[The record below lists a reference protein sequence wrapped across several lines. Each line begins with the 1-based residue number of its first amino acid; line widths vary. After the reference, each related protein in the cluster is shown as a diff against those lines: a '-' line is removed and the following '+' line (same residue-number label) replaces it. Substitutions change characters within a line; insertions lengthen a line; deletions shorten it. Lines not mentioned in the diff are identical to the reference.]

1 MKRFI
6 AALLTVAM
14 VVSFVPFSVFAEE
27 SSTESLPEASAESTA
42 AQQEEM
48 ARALQSTYNP
58 FGRNY
63 VSTQTE
69 ESQSQ
74 QAEVDTSDVSLTA
87 TNSFGQLLVNSMD
100 EQTGTNGEYTSRVTG
115 LKMNGHTATVEFVA
129 DKAADLVVAVYTD
142 SNAEEMVASGTAEVS
157 GNGGNDSVSVAIQGE
172 IPEYYTVK
180 AFLLNKNTHE
190 PLSQVYT
197 DSSRT
202 KVMVDLSTA
211 KASDFPEDRVIN
223 LDGQDDTNFA
233 VVSDET
239 TLVTYENNIAGKNQV
254 ISEDDDALVYV
265 IGNASDEIKNLQPND
280 ILTYEYEP
288 GVMLI
293 ARVQNIT
300 VSGDTVTIYG
310 DDTLDISDVFDAVKI
325 ESDADSG
332 DFTYDGTEAD
342 AGVEYNGTSYDEP
355 DEIDLTNAAGQGEIK
370 VGNEFILKEA
380 GDSNLKVK
388 GSIKISLGIKI
399 QYYFA
404 NDMTFISD
412 SNEFEVTGAVSFSAK
427 SEGEIKL
434 GSLGVRPIF
443 GVWVGFEPVVKGKAE
458 ITGKL
463 QLKYTATIGAEY
475 YSSSGFS
482 NTSKEPEVEFNISA
496 EGSLYIGFDFKPKAK
511 ILEKVTVLTLDAEV
525 GAELKGTKKI
535 ATIDNDTFND
545 ESRHACAGCFEVK
558 VSTIVKVG
566 ATLEIIGITPKKKQF
581 AELTLGPLEGYY
593 SPEYDEWGWNKCP
606 HELYR
611 VILSVD
617 QEDPQGISYL
627 MGSMSDVLEGK
638 AKALGGVALENG
650 KMRCYLAPGTY
661 TVAAVKGSN
670 VPYGDATFT
679 ITKNAVDVQ
688 IKAGSIDISKPEPDK
703 PGTGENPE
711 PDQPDEPET
720 PDYVIE
726 NGRLTINSENIMLDY
741 ESAEETPWHN
751 SRDEIDRILT
761 QYMVKK
767 ISSYAFADCDKVTEV
782 HIGDEITEIGDYA
795 FSGCSSLKK
804 ITFVGTMAKWKEI
817 QIGIGNDL
825 LNEVTIICSDGV
837 INASEDE
844 NVLAS
849 GKCGENLF
857 WYVTENVELIIVGK
871 GDMYDYGYMN
881 APWYTVKKANGYTTK
896 IQSVQLSDGMTKI
909 GNYAFMDAP
918 IKEVDIPDS
927 VKVIGTGAFRSCGN
941 LEEVFI
947 PNGVT
952 EIGESSFSGCH
963 NIKNVTGMENVTKI
977 GSGAF
982 ASCSGLTSIEIPD
995 SVIEIGSKAF
1005 TSCTNL
1011 VDATLP
1017 HNEAYTI
1024 IAAKLFSECKNLKT
1038 IDVPDNVTEIEDNA
1052 FERCSEL
1059 VSVSGM
1065 KNVKV
1070 IGTHSFWVCEKLVEI
1085 HLTDAIEKIGVG
1097 AFAGCAQI
1105 SQVKLP
1111 QNTEYTKV
1119 NDETFWGCK
1128 NLTDVDI
1135 PNNVTGIGESAFAGC
1150 EKMKTLL
1157 LPPNMTT
1164 IGTRAF
1170 SGCTMLE
1177 TIEIPCG
1184 VTRIGAS
1191 AFSECSKLKEVVLQ
1205 ENIRALDTGTFRNSG
1220 LVKITL
1226 PKTIGSIAPLTFENC
1241 AELSDIV
1248 FIGTKDEWSK
1258 VVIYTSGNDVLKSAT
1273 IHCTDGDILPED
1285 TSSENSITTGS
1296 VAANNGTFCA
1306 AFDNVSAGKDYA
1318 VIISRSESDPLNPD
1332 NLIYINQITAAADG
1346 ELSVPFR
1353 TGASI
1358 GEMVYVVA
1366 CARDDITIDPVQ
1378 PTDPVDPD
1386 TPSGGGDGAGAA
1398 IAIVGGV
1405 VAVAAVATV
1414 VGVVLMMPVE
1424 VSGTVKCADQAVL
1437 PAAVQVLQG
1446 DKVVAETVTDA
1457 EGRFTVKVRR
1467 GSYTLRVRYVGADGY
1482 PVTKTVE
1489 IKAPSKNMDVAA

>member
-14 VVSFVPFSVFAEE
+14 AVSFVPFSVFAEG
-27 SSTESLPEASAESTA
+27 SGTESLPETSAESTA

-48 ARALQSTYNP
+48 ARALQSTYDP

-63 VSTQTE
+63 VSAQTE
-69 ESQSQ
+69 ENQSQ

-100 EQTGTNGEYTSRVTG
+100 EQNGTNGEYTSRVTS
-115 LKMNGHTATVEFVA
+115 LKMNGHTATVEFVT

-142 SNAEEMVASGTAEVS
+142 SDAEEMVASGTAEVS
-157 GNGGNDSVSVAIQGE
+157 GSGGNDSVSVAIQGE

-223 LDGQDDTNFA
+223 LDGQGDTNFA

-239 TLVTYENNIAGKNQV
+239 TLVTYENNAAGKNQV

-310 DDTLDISDVFDAVKI
+310 DSALDISDVFDAVKI

-370 VGNEFILKEA
+370 VGNEFILKEV

-443 GVWVGFEPVVKGKAE
+443 GLWVGFEPVVKGKAE

-535 ATIDNDTFND
+535 TTIDNDTFND

-617 QEDPQGISYL
+617 QENPQGISYL

-638 AKALGGVALENG
+638 AKALGGIALENG

-661 TVAAVKGSN
+661 TVAAVKDSN

-679 ITKNAVDVQ
+679 ITENAVDVQ

-703 PGTGENPE
+703 PGTGEK
-711 PDQPDEPET
+711 PDKPGT
-720 PDYVIE
+720 STTMSWSLNE
-726 NGRLTINSENIMLDY
+726 NGKLTIEGKGEMDQKGEWNKAEDVPWNAVRSEIK
-741 ESAEETPWHN
+741 EVEIAEGIT
-751 SRDEIDRILT
+751 S
-761 QYMVKK
+761 VG
-767 ISSYAFADCDKVTEV
+767 SYAFYDCKNLTDVVIPSGVTSIGSYAFFGCRSLASVAIPDSVTSIGNHAFLGCRSLISVEIPNSV
-782 HIGDEITEIGDYA
+782 ISIGGAAFDSCSSLTRIIISNSVTNIGDATFYGCSSLTSIEISNSITRIGSSVFNGCSSLTHITIPDGVTNIGDHA
-795 FSGCSSLKK
+795 FSGC
-804 ITFVGTMAKWKEI
+804 
-817 QIGIGNDL
+817 
-825 LNEVTIICSDGV
+825 
-837 INASEDE
+837 
-844 NVLAS
+844 
-849 GKCGENLF
+849 
-857 WYVTENVELIIVGK
+857 
-871 GDMYDYGYMN
+871 
-881 APWYTVKKANGYTTK
+881 
-896 IQSVQLSDGMTKI
+896 
-909 GNYAFMDAP
+909 
-918 IKEVDIPDS
+918 
-927 VKVIGTGAFRSCGN
+927 RS
-941 LEEVFI
+941 
-947 PNGVT
+947 
-952 EIGESSFSGCH
+952 
-963 NIKNVTGMENVTKI
+963 
-977 GSGAF
+977 
-982 ASCSGLTSIEIPD
+982 LTSIEIPNGVTSIGD
-995 SVIEIGSKAF
+995 FVFYACENLTSVTIPSSVTSIGNYAFYGGCGSLTSIEIPNGITSIGESTFSGCSGLARVEIPSSVTSIGSGAF
-1005 TSCTNL
+1005 SKCSSLTSIEIPNGLTSISDFVFFGCSSLTNI
-1011 VDATLP
+1011 
-1017 HNEAYTI
+1017 TI
-1024 IAAKLFSECKNLKT
+1024 PSS
-1038 IDVPDNVTEIEDNA
+1038 VTSIGGYA
-1052 FERCSEL
+1052 FEGCS
-1059 VSVSGM
+1059 S
-1065 KNVKV
+1065 
-1070 IGTHSFWVCEKLVEI
+1070 
-1085 HLTDAIEKIGVG
+1085 LTSIAIPNGVTG
-1097 AFAGCAQI
+1097 I
-1105 SQVKLP
+1105 SDFVF
-1111 QNTEYTKV
+1111 E
-1119 NDETFWGCK
+1119 DCK
-1128 NLTDVDI
+1128 NLTSITIPSSVTSIGDYAFFGCSRLTNITI
-1135 PNNVTGIGESAFAGC
+1135 PNQVASIGHAAFYDCGSLTSITIPNGVTIIESSTFANC
-1150 EKMKTLL
+1150 SSLT
-1157 LPPNMTT
+1157 
-1164 IGTRAF
+1164 
-1170 SGCTMLE
+1170 S
-1177 TIEIPCG
+1177 IEIPSSVIGISGAAFYGCSSLTNVFYSG
-1184 VTRIGAS
+1184 TREQWNKIP
-1191 AFSECSKLKEVVLQ
+1191 SESS
-1205 ENIRALDTGTFRNSG
+1205 ND
-1220 LVKITL
+1220 
-1226 PKTIGSIAPLTFENC
+1226 PL
-1241 AELSDIV
+1241 L
-1248 FIGTKDEWSK
+1248 
-1258 VVIYTSGNDVLKSAT
+1258 SAT
-1273 IHCTDGDILPED
+1273 IHCTDGDILPEN

-1296 VAANNGTFCA
+1296 AAASNGTFSA

-1318 VIISRSESDPLNPD
+1318 VIISRSETNPLNPD
-1332 NLIYINQITAAADG
+1332 NLIYINQITAATDG

-1353 TGASI
+1353 TGAST

-1378 PTDPVDPD
+1378 PIDPVNPD
-1386 TPSGGGDGAGAA
+1386 APSGDGDGAGAA

-1405 VAVAAVATV
+1405 VAVAAVA
-1414 VGVVLMMPVE
+1414 GVVLMVPVE
-1424 VSGTVKCADQAVL
+1424 VSGTVKCTNQAVL

-1446 DKVVAETVTDA
+1446 DKVIAETVTDA

-1482 PVTKTVE
+1482 PVTRTVDF
-1489 IKAPSKNMDVAA
+1489 KAPNKNLNVAA

>member
-6 AALLTVAM
+6 AALLTVVMA
-14 VVSFVPFSVFAEE
+14 VSFVPFSVFAEG
-27 SSTESLPEASAESTA
+27 SSTESLPETSAESTA

-142 SNAEEMVASGTAEVS
+142 SDAEEMVASGTVEVS
-157 GNGGNDSVSVAIQGE
+157 GNGRNDSVSVAIQGD

-190 PLSQVYT
+190 PMSQVYT

-223 LDGQDDTNFA
+223 LDRQDDTNFA

-239 TLVTYENNIAGKNQV
+239 TLVTYDDNAAGKNQV

-310 DDTLDISDVFDAVKI
+310 DSALDISDVFDAVKI

-370 VGNEFILKEA
+370 VGNEFILKEV

-443 GVWVGFEPVVKGKAE
+443 GLWVGFEPVVKGKAE

-535 ATIDNDTFND
+535 TTIDNDTFND

-617 QEDPQGISYL
+617 QENPQGISYL

-638 AKALGGVALENG
+638 AKALGGIALENG

-661 TVAAVKGSN
+661 TVAAVKDSN

-679 ITKNAVDVQ
+679 ITENAVDVQ

-703 PGTGENPE
+703 PGTGEK
-711 PDQPDEPET
+711 PDKPGT
-720 PDYVIE
+720 STTMSWSLNE
-726 NGRLTINSENIMLDY
+726 NGKLTIEGKGEMDQKGEWNKAEDVPWNAVRSEIK
-741 ESAEETPWHN
+741 EV
-751 SRDEIDRILT
+751 EIGNGITSLGKFAFYGCENLT
-761 QYMVKK
+761 DVVIPSGVTSIGQSCFQNCNKLTEIVIPDGVME
-767 ISSYAFADCDKVTEV
+767 IGFYAFAWCGSLTTITMPRIMSKIGEAAFLHCDNLESIKIP
-782 HIGDEITEIGDYA
+782 IGITEIGSDTFSNCYSLKNVEIPYGVTRINNNVFRACTSMTSVTIPEGVTHIGSRAFSLCSNLTNIELPASVTIICDGTFEGCRNLMNLKIPARISSIGSYA
-795 FSGCSSLKK
+795 FSGCVNLDEIDIPSGVDEIGEWAFDACRSLKNLT
-804 ITFVGTMAKWKEI
+804 IPAK
-817 QIGIGNDL
+817 
-825 LNEVTIICSDGV
+825 
-837 INASEDE
+837 
-844 NVLAS
+844 
-849 GKCGENLF
+849 
-857 WYVTENVELIIVGK
+857 
-871 GDMYDYGYMN
+871 
-881 APWYTVKKANGYTTK
+881 VKR
-896 IQSVQLSDGMTKI
+896 IR
-909 GNYAFMDAP
+909 
-918 IKEVDIPDS
+918 DS
-927 VKVIGTGAFRSCGN
+927 AFRDCSALTN
-941 LEEVFI
+941 ITI
-947 PNGVT
+947 PLAVT
-952 EIGESSFSGCH
+952 EIGAYAFYGC
-963 NIKNVTGMENVTKI
+963 
-977 GSGAF
+977 SQ
-982 ASCSGLTSIEIPD
+982 
-995 SVIEIGSKAF
+995 
-1005 TSCTNL
+1005 
-1011 VDATLP
+1011 
-1017 HNEAYTI
+1017 
-1024 IAAKLFSECKNLKT
+1024 
-1038 IDVPDNVTEIEDNA
+1038 
-1052 FERCSEL
+1052 
-1059 VSVSGM
+1059 
-1065 KNVKV
+1065 
-1070 IGTHSFWVCEKLVEI
+1070 
-1085 HLTDAIEKIGVG
+1085 LTDAIYTGSKSEWKVITVG
-1097 AFAGCAQI
+1097 N
-1105 SQVKLP
+1105 
-1111 QNTEYTKV
+1111 QN
-1119 NDETFWGCK
+1119 G
-1128 NLTDVDI
+1128 
-1135 PNNVTGIGESAFAGC
+1135 P
-1150 EKMKTLL
+1150 LL
-1157 LPPNMTT
+1157 
-1164 IGTRAF
+1164 
-1170 SGCTMLE
+1170 
-1177 TIEIPCG
+1177 
-1184 VTRIGAS
+1184 
-1191 AFSECSKLKEVVLQ
+1191 
-1205 ENIRALDTGTFRNSG
+1205 
-1220 LVKITL
+1220 
-1226 PKTIGSIAPLTFENC
+1226 
-1241 AELSDIV
+1241 
-1248 FIGTKDEWSK
+1248 
-1258 VVIYTSGNDVLKSAT
+1258 SAT
-1273 IHCTDGDILPED
+1273 IHCTDGDIIPAS
-1285 TSSENSITTGS
+1285 TSSENSVTTGS
-1296 VAANNGTFCA
+1296 TTANNGTFCA
-1306 AFDNVSAGKDYA
+1306 TFDNVSAGKDYA
-1318 VIISRSESDPLNPD
+1318 VIISRSETNPLNPD
-1332 NLIYINQITAAADG
+1332 NLIYINQITAATDG

-1353 TGASI
+1353 TGAST

-1378 PTDPVDPD
+1378 PTDPVDSD
-1386 TPSGGGDGAGAA
+1386 TPSGGGGAGAA
-1398 IAIVGGV
+1398 VVGV
-1405 VAVAAVATV
+1405 VAVAAV
-1414 VGVVLMMPVE
+1414 VGVVLLMPVE
-1424 VSGTVKCADQAVL
+1424 VSGTVKCTNQAVR

-1446 DKVVAETVTDA
+1446 DKVIAETVTDA

-1482 PVTKTVE
+1482 PVTKTME

>member
-1 MKRFI
+1 MKRLI
-6 AALLTVAM
+6 AALLTAAM
-14 VVSFVPFSVFAEE
+14 MVSIVPFSVLAEG
-27 SSTESLPEASAESTA
+27 SSTESLPEEPAESTA

-48 ARALQSTYNP
+48 ARALQSTYDP

-63 VSTQTE
+63 VSAQTE
-69 ESQSQ
+69 ENQSQ

-100 EQTGTNGEYTSRVTG
+100 EQNGTNGEYTSRVTS
-115 LKMNGHTATVEFVA
+115 LKMNGHTATVEFVT

-142 SNAEEMVASGTAEVS
+142 SDAEEMVASGTAEVS
-157 GNGGNDSVSVAIQGE
+157 GSGGNDLVSVAIQGE

-239 TLVTYENNIAGKNQV
+239 TLVTYDDNAAGKNQV

-310 DDTLDISDVFDAVKI
+310 DSALDISDVFDAVKI

-370 VGNEFILKEA
+370 VGNEFILKEV

-443 GVWVGFEPVVKGKAE
+443 GLWVGFEPVVKGKAE

-535 ATIDNDTFND
+535 TTIDNDTFND

-617 QEDPQGISYL
+617 QENPQGISYL

-638 AKALGGVALENG
+638 AKALGGIALENG

-661 TVAAVKGSN
+661 TVAAVKDSN

-679 ITKNAVDVQ
+679 ITENAVDVQ

-703 PGTGENPE
+703 PGTGEK
-711 PDQPDEPET
+711 PDKPGT
-720 PDYVIE
+720 STTMSWSLNE
-726 NGRLTINSENIMLDY
+726 NGKLTIEGKGEMDQKGEWNKAEDVPWNAVRSEIK
-741 ESAEETPWHN
+741 EV
-751 SRDEIDRILT
+751 EIGNGITSLGKFAFYGCENLT
-761 QYMVKK
+761 DVVIPSGVTSIGQSCFQNCNKLTEIVIPDGVME
-767 ISSYAFADCDKVTEV
+767 IGFYAFAWCGSLTTITMPRIMSKIGEAAFLHCDNLESIKIP
-782 HIGDEITEIGDYA
+782 IGITEIGSDTFSNCYSLKNVEIPYGVTRINNNVFRACTSMTSVTIPEGVTHIGSRAFSLCSNLTNIELPASVTIICDGTFEGCRNLMNLKIPARISSIGSYA
-795 FSGCSSLKK
+795 FSGCVNLDEIDIPSGVDEIGEWAFDACRSLKNLT
-804 ITFVGTMAKWKEI
+804 IPAK
-817 QIGIGNDL
+817 
-825 LNEVTIICSDGV
+825 
-837 INASEDE
+837 
-844 NVLAS
+844 
-849 GKCGENLF
+849 
-857 WYVTENVELIIVGK
+857 
-871 GDMYDYGYMN
+871 
-881 APWYTVKKANGYTTK
+881 VKR
-896 IQSVQLSDGMTKI
+896 IR
-909 GNYAFMDAP
+909 
-918 IKEVDIPDS
+918 DS
-927 VKVIGTGAFRSCGN
+927 AFRDCSALTN
-941 LEEVFI
+941 ITI
-947 PNGVT
+947 PLAVT
-952 EIGESSFSGCH
+952 EIGAYAFYGC
-963 NIKNVTGMENVTKI
+963 
-977 GSGAF
+977 SQ
-982 ASCSGLTSIEIPD
+982 
-995 SVIEIGSKAF
+995 
-1005 TSCTNL
+1005 
-1011 VDATLP
+1011 
-1017 HNEAYTI
+1017 
-1024 IAAKLFSECKNLKT
+1024 
-1038 IDVPDNVTEIEDNA
+1038 
-1052 FERCSEL
+1052 
-1059 VSVSGM
+1059 
-1065 KNVKV
+1065 
-1070 IGTHSFWVCEKLVEI
+1070 
-1085 HLTDAIEKIGVG
+1085 LTDAIYTGSKSEWKVITVG
-1097 AFAGCAQI
+1097 N
-1105 SQVKLP
+1105 
-1111 QNTEYTKV
+1111 QN
-1119 NDETFWGCK
+1119 G
-1128 NLTDVDI
+1128 
-1135 PNNVTGIGESAFAGC
+1135 P
-1150 EKMKTLL
+1150 LL
-1157 LPPNMTT
+1157 
-1164 IGTRAF
+1164 
-1170 SGCTMLE
+1170 
-1177 TIEIPCG
+1177 
-1184 VTRIGAS
+1184 
-1191 AFSECSKLKEVVLQ
+1191 
-1205 ENIRALDTGTFRNSG
+1205 
-1220 LVKITL
+1220 
-1226 PKTIGSIAPLTFENC
+1226 
-1241 AELSDIV
+1241 
-1248 FIGTKDEWSK
+1248 
-1258 VVIYTSGNDVLKSAT
+1258 SAT
-1273 IHCTDGDILPED
+1273 IHCTDGDIIPAS
-1285 TSSENSITTGS
+1285 TSSENSVTTGS
-1296 VAANNGTFCA
+1296 TTANNGTFSA
-1306 AFDNVSAGKDYA
+1306 SFDNVSAGKDYA
-1318 VIISRSESDPLNPD
+1318 VIISRAETDPLNPD
-1332 NLIYINQITAAADG
+1332 NLIYINQITAVADG
-1346 ELSVPFR
+1346 ELSVPFH
-1353 TGASI
+1353 TGASAD
-1358 GEMVYVVA
+1358 EMVYVVA

-1378 PTDPVDPD
+1378 PIDPVNPD
-1386 TPSGGGDGAGAA
+1386 APSGDGDGAGAA

-1405 VAVAAVATV
+1405 VAVAAVA
-1414 VGVVLMMPVE
+1414 GVVLMVPVE
-1424 VSGTVKCADQAVL
+1424 VSGMVKCTNQAVL

-1446 DKVVAETVTDA
+1446 DKVIAETVTDA

-1482 PVTKTVE
+1482 PVTRTVDF
-1489 IKAPSKNMDVAA
+1489 KAPNKNLNVAA

>member
-14 VVSFVPFSVFAEE
+14 AVSFVPFSVFAEG
-27 SSTESLPEASAESTA
+27 SGTESLPETSAESTA

-48 ARALQSTYNP
+48 ARALQSTYDP

-63 VSTQTE
+63 VSAQTE
-69 ESQSQ
+69 ENQSQ

-100 EQTGTNGEYTSRVTG
+100 EQNGTNGEYTSRVTS
-115 LKMNGHTATVEFVA
+115 LKMNGHTATVEFVT

-142 SNAEEMVASGTAEVS
+142 SDAEEMVASGTAEVS
-157 GNGGNDSVSVAIQGE
+157 GSGGNDSVSVAIQGE

-223 LDGQDDTNFA
+223 LDGKDDTNFA

-239 TLVTYENNIAGKNQV
+239 TLVTYENNAAGKNQV

-310 DDTLDISDVFDAVKI
+310 DSALDISDVFDAVKI

-370 VGNEFILKEA
+370 VGNEFILKEV

-443 GVWVGFEPVVKGKAE
+443 GLWVGFEPVVKGKAE

-535 ATIDNDTFND
+535 TTIDNDTFND

-617 QEDPQGISYL
+617 QENPQGISYL

-638 AKALGGVALENG
+638 AKALGGIALENG

-661 TVAAVKGSN
+661 TVAAVKDSN

-679 ITKNAVDVQ
+679 ITENAVDVQ

-703 PGTGENPE
+703 PGTGEK
-711 PDQPDEPET
+711 PDKPGT
-720 PDYVIE
+720 STTMSWSLNE
-726 NGRLTINSENIMLDY
+726 NGKLTIEGKGEMDQKGEWNKAEDVPWNAVRSEIK
-741 ESAEETPWHN
+741 EV
-751 SRDEIDRILT
+751 EIGNGITSLGKFAFYGCENLT
-761 QYMVKK
+761 DVVIPSGVTSIGQSCFQNCNKLTEIVIPDGVME
-767 ISSYAFADCDKVTEV
+767 IGFYAFAWCGSLTTITMPRIMSKIGEAAFLHCDNLESIKIP
-782 HIGDEITEIGDYA
+782 IGITEIGSDTFSNCYSLKNVEIPYGVTRINNNVFRACTSMTSVTIPEGVTHIGSRAFSLCSNLTNIELPASVTIICDGTFEGCRNLMNLKIPARISSIGSYA
-795 FSGCSSLKK
+795 FSGCVNLDEIDIPSGVDEIGEWAFDACRSLKNLT
-804 ITFVGTMAKWKEI
+804 IPAK
-817 QIGIGNDL
+817 
-825 LNEVTIICSDGV
+825 
-837 INASEDE
+837 
-844 NVLAS
+844 
-849 GKCGENLF
+849 
-857 WYVTENVELIIVGK
+857 
-871 GDMYDYGYMN
+871 
-881 APWYTVKKANGYTTK
+881 VKR
-896 IQSVQLSDGMTKI
+896 IR
-909 GNYAFMDAP
+909 
-918 IKEVDIPDS
+918 DS
-927 VKVIGTGAFRSCGN
+927 AFRDCSALTN
-941 LEEVFI
+941 ITI
-947 PNGVT
+947 PLAVT
-952 EIGESSFSGCH
+952 EIGAYAFYGC
-963 NIKNVTGMENVTKI
+963 
-977 GSGAF
+977 SQ
-982 ASCSGLTSIEIPD
+982 
-995 SVIEIGSKAF
+995 
-1005 TSCTNL
+1005 
-1011 VDATLP
+1011 
-1017 HNEAYTI
+1017 
-1024 IAAKLFSECKNLKT
+1024 
-1038 IDVPDNVTEIEDNA
+1038 
-1052 FERCSEL
+1052 
-1059 VSVSGM
+1059 
-1065 KNVKV
+1065 
-1070 IGTHSFWVCEKLVEI
+1070 
-1085 HLTDAIEKIGVG
+1085 LTDAIYTGSKSEWKVITVG
-1097 AFAGCAQI
+1097 N
-1105 SQVKLP
+1105 
-1111 QNTEYTKV
+1111 QN
-1119 NDETFWGCK
+1119 G
-1128 NLTDVDI
+1128 
-1135 PNNVTGIGESAFAGC
+1135 P
-1150 EKMKTLL
+1150 LL
-1157 LPPNMTT
+1157 
-1164 IGTRAF
+1164 
-1170 SGCTMLE
+1170 
-1177 TIEIPCG
+1177 
-1184 VTRIGAS
+1184 
-1191 AFSECSKLKEVVLQ
+1191 
-1205 ENIRALDTGTFRNSG
+1205 
-1220 LVKITL
+1220 
-1226 PKTIGSIAPLTFENC
+1226 
-1241 AELSDIV
+1241 
-1248 FIGTKDEWSK
+1248 
-1258 VVIYTSGNDVLKSAT
+1258 SAT
-1273 IHCTDGDILPED
+1273 IHCTDGDIIPAS
-1285 TSSENSITTGS
+1285 TSSENSVTTGS
-1296 VAANNGTFCA
+1296 TTANNGTFCA
-1306 AFDNVSAGKDYA
+1306 TFDNVSAGKDYA
-1318 VIISRSESDPLNPD
+1318 VIISRSETNPLNAD
-1332 NLIYINQITAAADG
+1332 NLIYINQVTADADG

-1353 TGASI
+1353 TGA
-1358 GEMVYVVA
+1358 GTDEMTYIVA

-1378 PTDPVDPD
+1378 PTDPVDSD
-1386 TPSGGGDGAGAA
+1386 TPSGGGGAGAA
-1398 IAIVGGV
+1398 VVGV
-1405 VAVAAVATV
+1405 VAVAAV
-1414 VGVVLMMPVE
+1414 VGVVLLMPVE
-1424 VSGTVKCADQAVL
+1424 VSGTVKCTNQAVL

-1446 DKVVAETVTDA
+1446 DKVIAETVTDA

-1482 PVTKTVE
+1482 PVTRTVDF
-1489 IKAPSKNMDVAA
+1489 KAPNKNLNVAA